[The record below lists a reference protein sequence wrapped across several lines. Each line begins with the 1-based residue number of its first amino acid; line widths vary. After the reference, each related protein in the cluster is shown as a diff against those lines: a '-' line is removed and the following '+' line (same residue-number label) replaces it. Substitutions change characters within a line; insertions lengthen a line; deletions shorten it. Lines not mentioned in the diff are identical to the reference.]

1 MLQLIGVHMSIAF
14 LHVISS
20 SLCGNIVFA
29 AFIVCYSGL
38 LCNCCY
44 FQNIYGFYTD
54 FFIDDRGGWFP
65 LVHFFFSPT
74 LIMDRVWFFNPV
86 CYFAGGYYR
95 L

>member
-14 LHVISS
+14 LHVISN

-86 CYFAGGYYR
+86 CYFDGGYYC